1 LSQPLRI
8 TSQTQVNRNP
18 HLIGISAE
26 LMEPKSKDN
35 YTK

>member
-18 HLIGISAE
+18 LRSN
-26 LMEPKSKDN
+26 KKVKDIIH
-35 YTK
+35 YL